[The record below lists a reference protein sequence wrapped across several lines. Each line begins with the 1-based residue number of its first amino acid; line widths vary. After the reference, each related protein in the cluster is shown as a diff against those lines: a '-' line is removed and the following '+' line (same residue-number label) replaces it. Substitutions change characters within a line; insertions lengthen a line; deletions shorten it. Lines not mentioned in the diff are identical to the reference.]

1 MIIEE
6 IFILILENL
15 SCSERGEKLKKPK
28 YFLKPGS
35 NLSTGLWPGDMT
47 KLMILTLSEL
57 KSDWLSQPKV
67 SRPAVVITRQL
78 AESLTDQHHVMSQ
91 LTLGKLPVYPDTP
104 N

>member
-15 SCSERGEKLKKPK
+15 SCSERGEKLKKAQI
-28 YFLKPGS
+28 FS
-35 NLSTGLWPGDMT
+35 HVSTGLWPGDMT
-47 KLMILTLSEL
+47 ELMILTLSEL